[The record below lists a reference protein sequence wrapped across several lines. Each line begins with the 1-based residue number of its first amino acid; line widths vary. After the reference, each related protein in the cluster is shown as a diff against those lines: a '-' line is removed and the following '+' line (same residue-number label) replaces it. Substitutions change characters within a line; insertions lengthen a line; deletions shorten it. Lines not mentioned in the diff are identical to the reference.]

1 MNQPIYLKLNVITRL
16 ITCQNE
22 KLKFDKKLYSFKME
36 QNNENSVNAIKKL
49 SSNEKNYATFDPN
62 RDEQKNLWQYFVQS
76 KQSIIVTFILFSM
89 SVTNITDRYL
99 VSSVLIDI
107 QKYFDVSKSVAG
119 LLQTAFLLVYMAF
132 SPLSGYLGDRV
143 NRKYLLVG
151 SLVIWITST
160 FSGSLVNENQFGL
173 FVFSRCMFGVAT
185 APFETIAV
193 PIIGDQFRNNKVAR
207 NRALILF
214 NLGPP
219 VGTGLS
225 YLIGTIS
232 KDLHTNDW
240 RWCLRF
246 TPVYLTFIL
255 FLILL
260 SYIDPKRI
268 DSQTTSSSDQ
278 QRTFKNDLKTLFKNK
293 TYVLLIIS
301 WTCGLASLSN

>member
-1 MNQPIYLKLNVITRL
+1 
-16 ITCQNE
+16 
-22 KLKFDKKLYSFKME
+22 ME
-36 QNNENSVNAIKKL
+36 QNDEKNLNPNKKL
-49 SSNEKNYATFDPN
+49 KSNEKSYSTFDPN
-62 RDEQKNLWQYFVQS
+62 RDEQPNFWQSFVRS
-76 KQSIIVTFILFSM
+76 KQSIIITFVLFSM

-143 NRKYLLVG
+143 NRKYLLVV

-160 FSGSLVNENQFGL
+160 FSGSLVNEKQFGL
-173 FVFSRCMFGVAT
+173 FVLSRCMFGVAT

-225 YLIGTIS
+225 YLIGTVS
-232 KDLHTNDW
+232 KDLHPNDW

-246 TPVYLTFIL
+246 TPVFLTFIL

-260 SYIDPKRI
+260 AYIDPKRN
-268 DSQTTSSSDQ
+268 DSQSTSSNYQ
-278 QRTFKNDLKTLFKNK
+278 QRTFMNDLKILFRNK

-301 WTCGLASLSN
+301 WTCGLASLSNF